1 MTPKDIHNFIILKKI
16 FIFLKTPK
24 NVEIQNFEPQKMVQA
39 YIYLKISEYHLPSRF
54 QMTGA
59 YQKDAW
65 MSKQVDLD
73 HADCFISIIALQS

>member
-1 MTPKDIHNFIILKKI
+1 MYINDPKKLSSLVMTPKDIHNFIILKKI

-24 NVEIQNFEPQKMVQA
+24 LVEIQYFEPQKMVQA

-59 YQKDAW
+59 YQKDA
-65 MSKQVDLD
+65 
-73 HADCFISIIALQS
+73 